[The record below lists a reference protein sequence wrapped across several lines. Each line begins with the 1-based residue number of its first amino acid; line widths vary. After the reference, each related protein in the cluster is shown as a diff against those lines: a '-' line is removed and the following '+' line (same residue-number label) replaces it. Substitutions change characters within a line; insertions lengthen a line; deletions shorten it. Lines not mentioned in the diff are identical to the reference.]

1 MKPRQ
6 AIAAP
11 PLRRAILAPLLA
23 GSCMFAAGQTPPIAD
38 EDSTQATAA
47 AAQPAPDVWTATLS
61 NGGVVRVDPRTN
73 RPTVT
78 RNGQQVQLW
87 DGVHRLADGR
97 ELTVRNGRVVPNQ
110 EMVEQREAVP
120 MPPPSAGGVT
130 APLPSISPCVELVLR
145 TCGAHDACASTEQCS
160 ASRQLH
166 DMAERL
172 LGPRGDPAAARDA
185 VAKCREA
192 LGDDFFS
199 PCTAGDH
206 AAGGR

>member
-1 MKPRQ
+1 MRPRR
-6 AIAAP
+6 AAP
-11 PLRRAILAPLLA
+11 APLPRRAILALLLS
-23 GSCMFAAGQTPPIAD
+23 GSCMAAVGQTPPIAND
-38 EDSTQATAA
+38 GSNEATAA
-47 AAQPAPDVWTATLS
+47 ASQPAPDSWTATLS
-61 NGGVVRVDPRTN
+61 DGAVVRVDPRTN

-78 RNGQQVQLW
+78 RNGQQMQLW

-120 MPPPSAGGVT
+120 MPPPGASGET
-130 APLPSISPCVELVLR
+130 APLPSIGPCDELVRR
-145 TCGAHDACASTEQCS
+145 TCGAQDACASTEKCS

-166 DMAERL
+166 DMAARL
-172 LGPRGDPAAARDA
+172 LGPRGNLAAARDA

-199 PCTAGDH
+199 PCTAGDR
-206 AAGGR
+206 ATEGR